1 MTPQQARNLKIG
13 IGVVAGLGLLYLI
26 FKKSD
31 NGGSGSDNTGNNGS
45 NVGGGSGV
53 FSVKDATAKLY
64 ELMRY
69 SGSDEK
75 KIVNF
80 FRYITPVQFAAINKE
95 FGSRQ
100 YNKTLGNQINPIG
113 WFTELPFEPLSVWLE
128 NELSDSE
135 FENLQRK
142 YPNVL

>member
-100 YNKTLGNQINPIG
+100 YNKTLGNHNFGLTLLQSQTQYN
-113 WFTELPFEPLSVWLE
+113 
-128 NELSDSE
+128 NESTAMSRCDS
-135 FENLQRK
+135 L
-142 YPNVL
+142 LMIIS